1 MRLFRYLAGI
11 GLMLAPM
18 VAGAAHLD
26 FPTVWTYDTGT
37 FLESAAIAA
46 DLNADG
52 LDEIL
57 VAGRE
62 ELIAVDGEGKELWR
76 WRTKGRFM
84 TYPSV
89 LPRPGE
95 PPLIFAADNQGQFAC
110 IDGTGKEHWRA
121 TLKGPSSWS
130 AAVVADLNNDGT
142 PEVVQ
147 TDEPGTVWAFDA
159 VSGKML
165 WQASVKGMPVSPAV
179 GDLDGDGLKEVVV
192 ATGAGN
198 VYAFNND
205 GKEAWHFELGGSSET
220 WSTSAPVIFR
230 VSDGSACVAA
240 ASSKGRFYCLDSQG
254 KERWDAPLHGA
265 TSSTIS
271 VGDFDGNGITDIFCV
286 TQLGVIY
293 RFDESGKKLWEI
305 DMQGRCL
312 APGAI
317 IDVNND
323 GDKEYVLCTQSG
335 HLMVLGNDG
344 QFLFEHQ
351 FDHRTINA
359 TPAFGRF
366 THEPARLRMAIT
378 GGEAGVLLCL
388 DTPASPDGMSDWA
401 LYRGNAQNTGAW
413 FGLKELGPAL
423 MTPENLIAEMLLTGE
438 DLRFRID
445 MPEKSEKPLSA
456 EAAVSGPD
464 GTRQAARTRV
474 VGKHS
479 ELRLPVQW
487 LAAGTY
493 RCTWSLEKEDGARLC
508 SGMREMMVQPFV
520 NDRALCE
527 RALEVLNDTID
538 TVAPILPNSAN
549 ALRREANTLAENLE
563 AVKPLQ
569 DQVLMGDL
577 SASASA
583 IEKSAAL
590 IKASQRAVRLA
601 ELVRQAAALGPDKS
615 LFVFEGL
622 TWESRAVDQQLP
634 EQAVST
640 LPLARRVVPGE
651 HDPVPL
657 LLFNVTDQELN
668 MRVRVEFSGEGMSAT
683 VHHSVP
689 VPEAL
694 GGTSW
699 DPLPELDETG
709 VVSVPSLGCHEV
721 WVDVVAADTAQ
732 GEQTMTV
739 HFDPPPESQ
748 AVDVPKTR
756 VEVAYTV
763 LPFAMAP
770 PGSLRLCMW
779 AAPEDGMWEDLLD
792 HGNNVFLAPPPEAN
806 YSADGKL
813 CTSDFTKL
821 DTVLAKLHGHDV
833 VVLLNGFPALHGAV
847 GEEGYRNDLKMY
859 LDELVKHMADAGLDT
874 AHFALYP
881 IDEPG
886 GVGWNAVNQLVAFG
900 RDVKA
905 VRPDIQIY
913 MDGGGEQPMFQAM
926 AEVVD
931 IWTPSIYMLPEK
943 SPVMEVVRKS
953 GKTLWSYNCAYPY
966 SRPVGPNLK
975 NTNIVAEYRNAALFA
990 LRYGAAGIGFW
1001 CYNHGEDPWTRVDME
1016 YRVVYP
1022 GKGKP
1027 VTSRRWEAIREG
1039 VEDARI
1045 LLALQRAAADKN
1057 KPVSEE
1063 LRQRIESLAKV
1074 HLASMID
1081 QSFEEMRVGLGRYLI
1096 DASNNDLTVSAFR
1109 ESMLDCVAAIVNEN
1123 SSTAQK

>member
-1 MRLFRYLAGI
+1 MHFLKYLAGV
-11 GLMLAPM
+11 GLVLTPIA
-18 VAGAAHLD
+18 AGAGHLD

-46 DLNADG
+46 DINADG

-62 ELIAVDGEGKELWR
+62 ELIAVNGEGKELWR

-89 LPRPGE
+89 LPRPDQ
-95 PPLIFAADNQGQFAC
+95 PPLIFVADTQAQFSC
-110 IDGTGKEHWRA
+110 IDGTGKECWRA

-130 AAVVADLNNDGT
+130 ATVVADLNNDGV

-159 VSGKML
+159 LSGKML
-165 WQASVKGMPVSPAV
+165 WQAVVKGMPVSPAV
-179 GDLDGDGLKEVVV
+179 GDLDGDGLGEVVV
-192 ATGAGN
+192 ATGAGY

-205 GKEAWHFELGGSSET
+205 GKEAWSFERGGSSET
-220 WSTSAPVIFR
+220 WSTSAPVIFS

-254 KERWDAPLHGA
+254 KERWNAPIRGA
-265 TSSTIS
+265 ASSTIS
-271 VGDFDGNGITDIFCV
+271 TSDFDGDGRTDIFCV

-317 IDVNND
+317 LDVNDD
-323 GDKEYVLCTQSG
+323 GEKEYVLCTQDG
-335 HLMVLGNDG
+335 HLMVLGNNG
-344 QFLFEHQ
+344 QFIYERQ

-378 GGEAGVLLCL
+378 GGEAGLLLCL
-388 DTPASPDGMSDWA
+388 DTPATPEAISDWP

-413 FGLKELGPAL
+413 FGLKEDGLAP
-423 MTPENLIAEMLLTGE
+423 MTPENLSEEFLLTGE
-438 DLRFRID
+438 DLRFRVD
-445 MPEKSEKPLSA
+445 MQEKVEKPLSA
-456 EAAVSGPD
+456 EAAVLGPD

-474 VGKHS
+474 VGKRG

-493 RCTWSLEKEDGARLC
+493 RCTWSLVEEDGTRLC
-508 SGMREMMVQPFV
+508 SGMREVMVQPFT

-527 RALEVLNDTID
+527 SAQEALNQAREA
-538 TVAPILPNSAN
+538 VAPILPGSVN
-549 ALRREANTLAENLE
+549 ALRGETNALVEKQE

-569 DQVLMGDL
+569 DQVLAGDL
-577 SASASA
+577 SASECAMG
-583 IEKSAAL
+583 KSAEL
-590 IKASQRAVRLA
+590 VKASRRAIRLA
-601 ELVRQAAALGPDKS
+601 ELVRQSAALGMGTS
-615 LFVFEGL
+615 LLVFEGR

-657 LLFNVTDQELN
+657 LLFNVTDQELHV
-668 MRVRVEFSGEGMSAT
+668 RVRVEFSGEGLTAAI
-683 VHHSVP
+683 HHSVP
-689 VPEAL
+689 APEAL

-699 DPLPELDETG
+699 DPLPELGETDE
-709 VVSVPSLGCHEV
+709 VSVPSLGCHEV
-721 WVDVVAADTAQ
+721 WVDVAAADTAQ

-748 AVDVPKTR
+748 VLNVPKTR

-770 PGSLRLCMW
+770 PGSFRLCMW
-779 AAPEDGMWEDLLD
+779 AAQEDGMWEDLLA
-792 HGNNVFLAPPPEAN
+792 HGNNVFLAPPPEAK
-806 YSADGKL
+806 YTADGTL
-813 CTSDFTKL
+813 GASDFSRLDAVLEKL
-821 DTVLAKLHGHDV
+821 RGHDV
-833 VVLLNGFPALHGAV
+833 VVLLNGFPGVRGVV
-847 GEEGYRNDLKMY
+847 GEEGYRNDLRVY
-859 LDELVKHMADAGLDT
+859 LDELVKHMAEAGLDT

-886 GVGWNAVNQLVAFG
+886 GAGWNAVNQLVAFG
-900 RDVKA
+900 KDVKA
-905 VRPDIQIY
+905 ARPDVQIY

-931 IWTPSIYMLPEK
+931 IWTPSIFMLPEK
-943 SPVMEVVRKS
+943 SPVMEVVRAS

-990 LRYGAAGIGFW
+990 LRYDAAGIGFW
-1001 CYNHGEDPWTRVDME
+1001 CYNHGEDPWTRVAME
-1016 YRVVYP
+1016 YRVVYS
-1022 GKGKP
+1022 GKDKP

-1045 LLALQRAAADKN
+1045 LLALQHAAAN
-1057 KPVSEE
+1057 KDNTLSEE
-1063 LRQRIESLAKV
+1063 LRQRIELLAKV

-1081 QSFEEMRVGLGRYLI
+1081 QSFEEMRVGLGRYVI